1 MEKNNFG
8 AGIFLFVAV
17 SIFLFSLPKAFAD
30 WETFILDDFESSPIG
45 KWKTYYKNRRIV
57 EDPTPI
63 YTCKQKHKIGVVLS
77 EEHILGGPLKHKN
90 YRKKE
95 YRTWGF
101 YNLATA
107 PSHSRV
113 RVSMDVWF
121 IDDWENEWIQIQV
134 IGIKSNGS
142 FVYREW
148 FGNENLGFKV
158 VEPTNKGVEGIRA
171 PSLCGKTDRT
181 DSVTSMSVELP
192 GSLLGVRI
200 VVRAGLDDD
209 SDNESWGIDNVRIE
223 LQ

>member
-1 MEKNNFG
+1 MEKRFFG
-8 AGIFLFVAV
+8 RFVILGLFL
-17 SIFLFSLPKAFAD
+17 SFLFSVSKSFAD
-30 WETFILDDFESSPIG
+30 WETFILDDFENG
-45 KWKTYYKNRRIV
+45 MKGDWKTYYKNRNIV
-57 EDPTPI
+57 EKKTPI
-63 YTCKQKHKIGVVLS
+63 YTCKQKHKIGIVLD
-77 EEHILGGPLKHKN
+77 EEHILGGPLEHEN

-95 YRTWGF
+95 YRAWGF

-107 PSHSRV
+107 PSHERV

-148 FGNENLGFKV
+148 FGKENLGFKI
-158 VEPTNKGVEGIRA
+158 VEPTNKGIEGIKA
-171 PSLCGKTDRT
+171 PSLCGKTKYR
-181 DSVTSMSVELP
+181 DSITSMSVELP
-192 GSLLGVRI
+192 GNLIALRI

-223 LQ
+223 IQ